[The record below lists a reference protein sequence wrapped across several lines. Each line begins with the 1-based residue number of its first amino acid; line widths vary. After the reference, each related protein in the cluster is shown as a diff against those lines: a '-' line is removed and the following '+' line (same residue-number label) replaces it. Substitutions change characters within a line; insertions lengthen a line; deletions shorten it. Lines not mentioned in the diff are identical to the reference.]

1 VTFGEATT
9 LMFSSSTCSGPILSN
24 KRIPS
29 PNSNGAR
36 WISSSS
42 SSPALMTCWTVSA
55 PPATLTFFSP
65 AATFACCRAL
75 SMPSVTKVNVVP
87 LP

>member
-1 VTFGEATT
+1 
-9 LMFSSSTCSGPILSN
+9 MFSSSMCSGPIPSN

-42 SSPALMTCWTVSA
+42 SSPALMNCWTISA
-55 PPATLTFFSP
+55 PPEILTFLSP
-65 AATFACCRAL
+65 AAAFAYCRAL
-75 SMPSVTKVNVVP
+75 SMPSVTKVKVVP
-87 LP
+87 PSLTNLSRA